1 MRVLV
6 DEVTG
11 SHRSRVI
18 CERSEREV
26 GLDVLGLVKE
36 LCLWFKVLSRL
47 PSSVALCSLWLV

>member
-1 MRVLV
+1 MLV